1 MTKPGAVKRIKGII
15 KVLGWTLATLL
26 TLLII
31 IILLI
36 RTPYIQS
43 KIVGEAQGFLE
54 KKLTTKVTIGG
65 AYLNFPKSIELSS
78 FYLEDLKGDTLLYVY
93 SLEVDTD
100 LWALLDN
107 EIQINS
113 LDLKNTKVKISRDSL
128 IKVFNY
134 QFIIDAFATPD
145 TTRQTTG
152 NPWKFNIHD
161 INLSAIYFA
170 MNDEVA
176 GLKLNASL
184 KTLEVDVDDLNLEN
198 PSLAIDNIDLVGA
211 NVSYMQD
218 RINPDIDK
226 SRTKD
231 DSPSIFD
238 LSVNEV
244 NISSSNF
251 DYQTLDQSLSA
262 EVSTLN
268 IEVDDM
274 NLPEQRINVKGFLL
288 ENSQIKIAVVS
299 SSDSTSSSTAPTQNN
314 WQVSASNLK
323 LTNNKVELHMDT
335 AEHSPYSFNPKHINI
350 SKLDAAIQNTLY
362 SDDSIYTEIKNL
374 AFLSDEV
381 PMAVQGNFIMNQS
394 GMLFSNGLVE
404 QGESKVKIDA
414 ELNYRSINS
423 ITDSLTT
430 INLDIGSSKIYRNDL
445 GYFAPE
451 LSKTKLPDH
460 IIIEGSIGG
469 LIGDLNISGL
479 KINTPHSELA
489 FSGKLKS
496 VTRIEN
502 LSYDIENLE
511 VKSSKHELLAYLPDS
526 LKAQLSLPASIKLN
540 GQGVGSLSSFFGQL
554 HLNSTY
560 GNIDLDIDSLFL
572 KDSIPHYNLSMIS
585 KGISIGRI
593 LKQKEGD
600 LDSLQFKLNIAGTGI
615 EPGSLNASA
624 KGSIYKIRYNK
635 YTYDSII
642 LDATIEKTLLDG
654 NISISDE
661 NLKLDL
667 KGDVDISSELHK
679 NHITLNLSKADL
691 QALNFSLTPLILKG
705 KLISDFETK
714 DFKKFNGNIAIR
726 DFSADNDIDIYTV
739 DSLLVASIEQDK
751 LTNITIDSDIM
762 QGEFKGNID
771 LFTIGKSLKQHI
783 NNYYDS
789 TSNVTNDSLT
799 DINFTFDFD
808 LKNTDLLTEIF
819 IPGLQEF
826 EPGHFK
832 AAFNSTTNKLD
843 VDFDIRHLKY
853 SDIVV
858 DDFKLKSTSSNQ
870 KLTSNLNIKH
880 ISSSNAQIKNFN
892 IEAILEN
899 NELMASLFV
908 NDSTEER
915 KYYIGGVVQRVDSA
929 YQLRLDESQLILNYD
944 SWQVEQ
950 SKPLIIG
957 NSAVKRPTSLKLSKG
972 SETISLQTSPIDST
986 LQIGFINFSLSTLGA
1001 ALKKQEE
1008 LLNGK
1013 LNGNIDIL
1021 FKSVGVG
1028 FIADLD
1034 IDNLRIMSKEWG
1046 DFKLNISPTNNDNY
1060 LAEIDLKSSLNILS
1074 ITSEFNLKQTDDINL
1089 SANIDKFDLA
1099 TIAPIVKSSAK
1110 KLEGTV
1116 QGQLNLKNGFSSPNI
1131 NGSLTLNKLS
1141 VNPSSLNNNLKVEK
1155 ETIRF
1160 KDSKIVLSQFR
1171 LEDEIGNSAVID
1183 GQVEMVNLSF
1193 YNLDLSLTAKN
1204 FMLLNTTSEDNE
1216 LFYGVLKTDCKVTIK
1231 GSTSRP
1237 DISANLKLLEES
1249 NITYVVPDTEY
1260 NMASSENI
1268 VEFVNTN
1275 EEVQQQ
1281 ADILD
1286 DSVKFL
1292 GLELSAKLE
1301 IDKAAVLN
1309 VVIDPITQDQLKVQ
1323 GAATLNL
1330 DIDRKGDIQL
1340 SGKYTVEQGQ
1350 YNFSFYKLIKREF
1363 EIDKGSTIT
1372 WTGDPFE
1379 AILDISAYNKVEAP
1393 PIDLMLNQISNAS
1406 NADLQKYRQLI
1417 PILVYL
1423 NIEGVLVKPEITFK
1437 LDMPQDK
1444 QNALG
1449 GSVYARLMDLNT
1461 RESDLNKQVFALL
1474 MLQRFISE
1482 NPLKSEAGYD
1492 VEDKTRRS
1500 VSRILSD
1507 QLNRLTNNI
1516 DAVKINFDLQSY
1528 QNYGEAS
1535 STSTTKL
1542 ELGLSKTLFNDQLE
1556 VKVSGNVNIEGEQQ
1570 RNFSD
1575 YVGDLALEYKI
1586 TDDGRLR
1593 ITGFRRSDFDVISGE
1608 IVETGAGV
1616 IYVRDY
1622 NTFRELFRKSDE
1634 EE

>member
-1 MTKPGAVKRIKGII
+1 MIKPGAAKIFKAII
-15 KVLGWTLATLL
+15 KVLGWTLTILL

-31 IILLI
+31 IILSI
-36 RTPYIQS
+36 RTPYVQS
-43 KIVGEAQGFLE
+43 KLVGEAEGFLE
-54 KKLTTKVTIGG
+54 TKLSTKVTIGG

-78 FYLEDLKGDTLLYVY
+78 LYLEDLKGDTLLHIN

-107 EIQINS
+107 EIQIKS
-113 LDLKNTKVKISRDSL
+113 LDLKNTTGKINRDSL
-128 IKVFNY
+128 TKEFNY
-134 QFIIDAFATPD
+134 QFIIDAFSTTD
-145 TTRQTTG
+145 TTPQTTG
-152 NPWKFNIHD
+152 KPWTFNIHD
-161 INLSAIYFA
+161 INLSAIRFS

-176 GLKLNASL
+176 GIKLNASL
-184 KTLEVDVDDLNLEN
+184 KDLEIDVDDLNLES

-211 NVSYMQD
+211 NFSYIQNQ
-218 RINPDIDK
+218 IKSNIDK
-226 SRTKD
+226 NEPKED
-231 DSPSIFD
+231 NASIFD
-238 LSVNEV
+238 FSLNEL
-244 NISSSNF
+244 NISNSIF
-251 DYQTLDQSLSA
+251 YYQTQGQCISGK
-262 EVSTLN
+262 VSTLN
-268 IEVDDM
+268 LELDDM
-274 NLPEQRINVKGFLL
+274 NLPEQRIEVKNFLL
-288 ENSQIKIAVVS
+288 ENSQVRIASTS
-299 SSDSTSSSTAPTQNN
+299 SSDSTSSSATPTQNN

-323 LTNNKVELHMDT
+323 LSNNKVEFQLDT
-335 AEHSPYSFNPKHINI
+335 AEVSANHFDANHII
-350 SKLDAAIQNTLY
+350 VSKLDAALSNTLY
-362 SDDSIYTEIKNL
+362 SEDSIYTEIKNL
-374 AFLSDEV
+374 AFLSDEMPLKV
-381 PMAVQGNFIMNQS
+381 KGNFIMHKS
-394 GMLFSNGLVE
+394 GMLFSDGLV
-404 QGESKVKIDA
+404 QLGKGNININAK
-414 ELNYRSINS
+414 LNY
-423 ITDSLTT
+423 DSLNHLVDPLTKVDVIISNST
-430 INLDIGSSKIYRNDL
+430 IYSNDL
-445 GYFAPE
+445 EYFVPT
-451 LSKTKLPDH
+451 LSQTKLPDH
-460 IIIEGSIGG
+460 INIEGQFNG
-469 LIGDLNISGL
+469 LVGDLNISGL
-479 KINTPHSELA
+479 KMTTPHSELA
-489 FSGKLKS
+489 LTGNLKS
-496 VTRIEN
+496 LTRTEN
-502 LSYDIENLE
+502 LSFDIQKLE
-511 VKSSKHELLAYLPDS
+511 VKSSADELLPYLPDS
-526 LKAQLSLPASIKLN
+526 LRAQLSLPEFIKIKADGKGN
-540 GQGVGSLSSFFGQL
+540 MTSFQGNLIFNSS
-554 HLNSTY
+554 Y
-560 GNIDLDIDSLFL
+560 GDLKLDIDSLDL
-572 KDSIPHYNLSMIS
+572 RDSIPHYAMLLNS
-585 KGISIGRI
+585 KGISIGRL
-593 LKQKEGD
+593 LKQENGD
-600 LDSLQFKLNIAGTGI
+600 LYSLQFDLKINGQGT
-615 EPGSLNASA
+615 EMSSLKSAA
-624 KGSIYKIRYNK
+624 KGVISNIHYND
-635 YTYDSII
+635 YTYGSIAIDAKIDKGLIEGI
-642 LDATIEKTLLDG
+642 LKVNDD
-654 NISISDE
+654 
-661 NLKLDL
+661 NLCMDL
-667 KGDVDISSELHK
+667 NGEIDMSSELHK
-679 NHITLNLSKADL
+679 NHITLNLLKADL

-705 KLISDFETK
+705 GLITDFETK

-739 DSLLVASIEQDK
+739 DSLLVASIEQDQS
-751 LTNITIDSDIM
+751 TNITIDSDIM

-771 LFTIGKSLKQHI
+771 LFTVGKSLKQHI
-783 NNYYDS
+783 NSYYDS
-789 TSNVTNDSLT
+789 SNAANDSLT
-799 DINFTFDFD
+799 DINFTFDLD
-808 LKNTDLLTEIF
+808 LKNTDLLTEII

-832 AAFNSTTNKLD
+832 AAFNSTANKLD
-843 VDFDIRHLKY
+843 IDFDIHHLKY
-853 SDIVV
+853 SDIVI
-858 DDFKLKSTSSNQ
+858 DNFKLKTSSSNQ
-870 KLTSNLNIKH
+870 KLISNLIIEH

-899 NELMASLFV
+899 NELMTSLFV
-908 NDSTEER
+908 NDSIGQR
-915 KYYIGGVVQRVDSA
+915 KYYIGGAVQRVDSS
-929 YQLRLDESQLILNYD
+929 YQLRLDDSRLILNYD
-944 SWQVEQ
+944 PWKVEQ
-950 SKPLIIG
+950 DRPLIIG
-957 NSAVKRPTSLKLSKG
+957 NSTAKQATALRLSKG
-972 SETISLQTSPIDST
+972 SEAITFQNSPSNST
-986 LQIGFINFSLSTLGA
+986 LQIGFSNFALSTIGA
-1001 ALKKQEE
+1001 ALKKQED

-1021 FKSVGVG
+1021 FRSVGTG

-1034 IDNLRIMSKEWG
+1034 IDNLKIMSKEWG
-1046 DFKLNISPTNNDNY
+1046 DFKLNISPINNGNY
-1060 LAEIDLKSSLNILS
+1060 LAKIDLKSSLNILS
-1074 ITSEFNLKQTDDINL
+1074 ITSEYNLKQTEDISL
-1089 SANIDKFDLA
+1089 KANIDKFDLT
-1099 TIAPIVKSSAK
+1099 TIAPIVKNSAK

-1116 QGQLNLKNGFSSPNI
+1116 QGQLNLKNGFTTPII

-1160 KDSKIVLSQFR
+1160 KDSKIVLSQFK
-1171 LEDEIGNSAVID
+1171 LEDETGNSAIID

-1204 FMLLNTTSEDNE
+1204 FMLLNTTNEDNE
-1216 LFYGVLKTDCKVTIK
+1216 LFYGILKTDGKVTIT
-1231 GSTSRP
+1231 GSTLRP
-1237 DISANLKLLEES
+1237 EISANLKLLEES

-1260 NMASSENI
+1260 YMASSENI
-1268 VEFVNTN
+1268 VEFVNPN

-1281 ADILD
+1281 ANILN

-1393 PIDLMLNQISNAS
+1393 PIDLMINQINNAT
-1406 NADLQKYRQLI
+1406 NADLQKYRQLL

-1423 NIEGVLVKPEITFK
+1423 NIDGVLAKPEITFK

-1449 GSVYARLMDLNT
+1449 GSVYARLLDLNT

-1482 NPLKSEAGYD
+1482 NPLKSEGGYD

-1500 VSRILSD
+1500 VSRLLSD

-1528 QNYGEAS
+1528 QSYGEGT
-1535 STSTTKL
+1535 TSGTTKL
-1542 ELGLSKTLFNDQLE
+1542 ELGLSKSLFNDQLE
-1556 VKVSGNVNIEGEQQ
+1556 VKVSGNVNLEGEEQK
-1570 RNFSD
+1570 NFSD
-1575 YVGDLALEYKI
+1575 YVGDLALEYKV